1 LLQIINVGDSI
12 NGTVLLT
19 GSNGFLGAQ
28 IALRVLNN
36 TDHTLYA
43 MVRARDNEGAKLRL
57 SRAWWDWPELVSA
70 IGHRVIVLAGDV
82 SAYQLG
88 LSDKQYHD
96 VVRIVTHIIHTAA
109 DLRLNGPIEQL
120 RKTNVHGTE
129 NMLKLA
135 FAAQNDHGIAR
146 FTYVSTAYV
155 AGGRTGDIEEE
166 SLSDE
171 YGFYSNYEMTKFEAE
186 LLVRKAKAQLPVS
199 IFRPSQVV
207 GDSKTGAIKT
217 FNTLYFPLRLYLNR
231 KPRVVPVS
239 PSLKVN
245 MIPVDYVADA
255 ITKLTFIPEAEGL
268 TFHLVTPFNKQPTVC
283 DLIEFMRNWTNERFS
298 ERIPRPWYLP
308 LPVPL
313 TRGRFRAQGFI
324 EPRNK
329 KTLSA
334 LAALIPYF
342 KERRRFKR
350 DNVDRILGTYDFQWQ
365 EVFRSILNYAAYMGF
380 LHRSDRTVH
389 EQILHRL
396 KSDSMPISY
405 YDFIDGKIVPRSN
418 RQVRK
423 EMVLATNA
431 LNAMGISK
439 GDCIAIMGVNSTS
452 YIVLDVAIS
461 MLGAV
466 SVPLY
471 ISSPPAEIDLILK
484 ETEAK
489 LLLVG
494 VPDIIKRLAGLNLKI
509 PVVSFYRADPV
520 DSSEQEIIG
529 WQEFLNKGEG
539 GEEINTAP
547 VNFDDLVTIRY
558 TSGTTGRVKGVCFT
572 HEKLRWMAEALCSIM
587 ESWKARN
594 QEVSYLSY
602 LPMNHVLEG
611 IITAYSPYYTPAPF
625 HIYFLENMKDL
636 QNALRIVRPMT
647 FFSVPRFYEK
657 VWEGIVK
664 SCTGRKYMEATKG
677 LRRIILGKA
686 LRTALLNIAGLNRC
700 QRIAVGSAP
709 ISMSLLGNFQ
719 KLGIEVLNGYGL
731 TEAPLVTMN
740 RIGAN
745 RIDTVGEPMPHTEI
759 RIADDGE
766 ILVRGPQVAV
776 GYLRNETEDVFR
788 DGWLYTGDTGYLNEK
803 GSLVLQ
809 GRKKEMIVTS
819 YGKTVHPGKI
829 ESMLR
834 NNRHIDEALIVGEGR
849 PYCSALLWVPHNGDK
864 FKRIDSIGE
873 YIKEMNHQLSHPEQ
887 VKRWAIL
894 RNGLSIDEG
903 ELTASLKLKRQEILL
918 RLSELVEALYSGGSY
933 YHEDL
938 MHIGEAESIE

>member
-1 LLQIINVGDSI
+1 M
-12 NGTVLLT
+12 LLT

-43 MVRARDNEGAKLRL
+43 MVRAKDNEAAKLRL

-82 SAYQLG
+82 SVYQLG
-88 LSDKQYHD
+88 LSDKQYND
-96 VVRIVTHIIHTAA
+96 VVRLVTYIIHTAA
-109 DLRLNGPIEQL
+109 DLRLNGPLDQL

-129 NMLKLA
+129 NMLELA

-146 FTYVSTAYV
+146 FSHVSTAYV

-166 SLSDE
+166 SLTDE
-171 YGFYSNYEMTKFEAE
+171 YGFYSNYEITKFEAE

-207 GDSKTGAIKT
+207 GDSKTGAIKR

-231 KPRVVPVS
+231 KPRIVPVS

-268 TFHLVTPFNKQPTVC
+268 TFHLVTPFDKQPAAR
-283 DLIEFMRNWTNERFS
+283 DLIEFMRNWADERFS
-298 ERIPRPWYLP
+298 ERIPRPLYLP

-313 TRGRFRAQGFI
+313 TRVRFRAQGFI

-334 LAALIPYF
+334 LAALVPYF
-342 KERRRFKR
+342 KERRRFLR

-365 EVFRSILNYAAYMGF
+365 EVFLPILNYAAYMGF
-380 LHRSDRTVH
+380 LHRSERTVH
-389 EQILHRL
+389 EQILYRM

-418 RQVRK
+418 KEVRK
-423 EMVLATNA
+423 EMVLAANA
-431 LNAMGISK
+431 LSAMGISK
-439 GDCIAIMGVNSTS
+439 GDCIALMGVNSTS

-471 ISSPPAEIDLILK
+471 TSSPPAEIDLILK

-494 VPDIIKRLAGLNLKI
+494 VPDIIKRLPELNIKI
-509 PVVSFYRADPV
+509 PVVSFCRADPV
-520 DSSEQEIIG
+520 GSSEQGIIG
-529 WQEFLNKGEG
+529 WQEFLSRGKG

-558 TSGTTGRVKGVCFT
+558 TYGTTGRVKGVCFT
-572 HEKLRWMAEALCSIM
+572 HEKLRWMAEAICSVM

-594 QEVSYLSY
+594 YGEISYLSY

-636 QNALRIVRPMT
+636 QSALRIIRPMT

-657 VWEGIVK
+657 VWEGILK
-664 SCTGRKYMEATKG
+664 SRTGRKYIKATKG
-677 LRRIILGKA
+677 LRRIILRKA
-686 LRTALLNIAGLNRC
+686 LRTAVLNVAGLNRC
-700 QRIAVGSAP
+700 IRIAVGWAP
-709 ISMSLLGNFQ
+709 MSVSLLDNFQ
-719 KLGIEVLNGYGL
+719 KLGIEVLNAYGL
-731 TEAPLVTMN
+731 TEAPLVTVN
-740 RIGAN
+740 RVGAN

-776 GYLRNETEDVFR
+776 GYLCNETEHVFK
-788 DGWLYTGDTGYLNEK
+788 DGWLYTGDLGYLTEK

-809 GRKKEMIVTS
+809 GRKKEIIVTS
-819 YGKTVHPGKI
+819 YGKTIYPGKI

-834 NNRHIDEALIVGEGR
+834 NNRYIDEALVVGEGR
-849 PYCSALLWVPHNGDK
+849 PYCSALLWVTHNGDK
-864 FKRIDSIGE
+864 FDRIDSIGE
-873 YIKEMNHQLSHPEQ
+873 HIKDVNHQLSHPEQ

-894 RNGLSIDEG
+894 RNGLSINGG

-918 RLSELVEALYSGGSY
+918 PLSELVEALYSGVSY

-938 MHIGEAESIE
+938 MHVGEAERIK